1 MSATTD
7 VLHVE
12 LRDKIGSLA
21 ARKLRRSGRIPAIL
35 YGHGEGTQHLT
46 IAASEVS
53 SLLRHHGKA
62 VTLDGAVKDTALLSD
77 VQFNALGT
85 EVLHLDLIR
94 VNLQEKVVVTV
105 PVHLS
110 GDAVGVRSGGVLL
123 ENVHEVEVRC
133 SAGSIPESLTLNV
146 GDLDVGGHKTAG
158 DIVMPEGVEL
168 VTAKETVVAHVEKLR
183 GAKEDAPAAEADAA
197 KPGDK

>member
-12 LRDKIGSLA
+12 LRDKTGSLA
-21 ARKLRRSGRIPAIL
+21 ARKLRRSGRIPAVL

-46 IAASEVS
+46 IAATEVS

-133 SAGSIPESLTLNV
+133 SAGAIPESLTLNV
-146 GDLDVGGHKTAG
+146 ATWT
-158 DIVMPEGVEL
+158 L
-168 VTAKETVVAHVEKLR
+168 VATR
-183 GAKEDAPAAEADAA
+183 PPATLCCLKALNWSRP
-197 KPGDK
+197 KKS

>member
-12 LRDKIGSLA
+12 LRDQTGSLA
-21 ARKLRRSGRIPAIL
+21 ARKLRRSGRIPAVL

-46 IAASEVS
+46 IAATEVS

-105 PVHLS
+105 PVP
-110 GDAVGVRSGGVLL
+110 VWRRGGCTQW
-123 ENVHEVEVRC
+123 R
-133 SAGSIPESLTLNV
+133 
-146 GDLDVGGHKTAG
+146 
-158 DIVMPEGVEL
+158 
-168 VTAKETVVAHVEKLR
+168 R
-183 GAKEDAPAAEADAA
+183 AA
-197 KPGDK
+197 